1 MTYRSD
7 RRGETLAKTVAPGGR
22 LLGRH
27 PAREFHHG
35 SELKRSI
42 REAEDTG
49 AVDLSLNS
57 KIKYQDTEKNLRT
70 KDMGQLRPLDRRSP
84 DTVFIPDQ
92 VRIRMAIQMDAP
104 LPWNQSAKVVAAGM
118 SEGSIVMSRE
128 GKSEIPVES
137 NKA

>member
-1 MTYRSD
+1 MGFAY
-7 RRGETLAKTVAPGGR
+7 LVAFVR
-22 LLGRH
+22 VLGRWKKVILYGEIKID
-27 PAREFHHG
+27 PAM
-35 SELKRSI
+35 LKMRVPHS
-42 REAEDTG
+42 
-49 AVDLSLNS
+49 
-57 KIKYQDTEKNLRT
+57 
-70 KDMGQLRPLDRRSP
+70 
-84 DTVFIPDQ
+84 VFIPDQ